1 MTGNDAQYTTCHA
14 SRVEEPAHVDSVD
27 CWCCPERLKVC
38 DECVV
43 ENSAALTQDRPRLVK
58 WWNLH
63 GHLPMEQRV
72 KLMATPGC
80 WKCDGSG
87 WFETT
92 DESVSMLV
100 HR

>member
-27 CWCCPERLKVC
+27 CWCCPERLTVC

-43 ENSAALTQDRPRLVK
+43 ENCRTLQQAGKLEAAYNKIAHLSLAERTKRL
-58 WWNLH
+58 
-63 GHLPMEQRV
+63 
-72 KLMATPGC
+72 ATPGC